1 MGIKGV
7 IKLFLK
13 LIKWPL
19 AIYVLTIIGL
29 IGFNIIYG
37 ITRPDTPRP
46 ADVVVVLAGGME
58 ADGTLSRQTV
68 LRTYRGLE
76 LIVENRAPRI
86 AFTGGK
92 SDPEHLPSAFRMANI
107 AEQAGMPSILI
118 AIETQAKS
126 TLQNAVYSVG
136 IVDDLKSI
144 ILVTDGYHLPR
155 TWASFKWARNKDYQL
170 ARTGT
175 LKNGDR
181 NTLSYL
187 IYGYARE
194 GIAIWYSVY
203 KVALFHTLDLFG
215 VSVKTRLDYLN

>member
-1 MGIKGV
+1 MGIKGA
-7 IKLFLK
+7 ITLFVK

-19 AIYVLTIIGL
+19 AIYVVTIIGL
-29 IGFNIIYG
+29 IGFNIVYG

-58 ADGTLSRQTV
+58 ADGSLSRQTL

-76 LIVENRAPRI
+76 LLVENRATRI

-92 SDPEHLPSAFRMANI
+92 SDPAHLPSALRMANI
-107 AEQAGMPSILI
+107 AEQAGMPPMLI
-118 AIETQAKS
+118 AVETQAKS
-126 TLQNAVYSVG
+126 TLQNAVYTVG
-136 IVDDLKSI
+136 IVDDLNSI

-155 TWASFKWARNKDYQL
+155 AWASFKWARDKDYQL

-175 LKNGDR
+175 LKNGEK
-181 NTLSYL
+181 NHLSYL

-203 KVALFHTLDLFG
+203 KVALFHILDLFG
-215 VSVKTRLDYLN
+215 ASVQTRLYYLD